1 MAATTTT
8 TTEEQTKHNLDKTL
22 TEHEQSDP
30 QAPQSIEAS
39 SNNTSP
45 DAGVSAGDE
54 ELKVNSGDPAEI
66 NNGGEDS
73 KAKDPA
79 ENNSSVA
86 LKKRRAE
93 RFGMPV
99 QLSEQEKRN
108 SRAERFGTGSG
119 LPESDTVK
127 KSEDNKRKARAE
139 RFGLE
144 QSVPAAEDEKKKA
157 RLARFTPAS
166 KTDPVEEDKKKA
178 RALRFSETSASALHH
193 NGKEI
198 EPKTAISNKAVGGP

>member
-8 TTEEQTKHNLDKTL
+8 TSEEQTKHSSDKAL
-22 TEHEQSDP
+22 TQHDQSDLN
-30 QAPQSIEAS
+30 APQSIEAS

-45 DAGVSAGDE
+45 DADVSAGDDELKVSSRDPVEISE
-54 ELKVNSGDPAEI
+54 ELKV
-66 NNGGEDS
+66 
-73 KAKDPA
+73 KDA
-79 ENNSSVA
+79 ADDNSSVA
-86 LKKRRAE
+86 MKKRRAE

-108 SRAERFGTGSG
+108 SRAERFGTAAGV
-119 LPESDTVK
+119 PESDTGK

-144 QSVPAAEDEKKKA
+144 QTVPAAEEEKKKA

-178 RALRFSETSASALHH
+178 RALRFSETSESALHR

-198 EPKTAISNKAVGGP
+198 EPKTAISNKAGGGS

>member
-108 SRAERFGTGSG
+108 SRAERYN
-119 LPESDTVK
+119 P
-127 KSEDNKRKARAE
+127 
-139 RFGLE
+139 
-144 QSVPAAEDEKKKA
+144 
-157 RLARFTPAS
+157 
-166 KTDPVEEDKKKA
+166 DPQKLDKLVSHKVII
-178 RALRFSETSASALHH
+178 LI
-193 NGKEI
+193 NI
-198 EPKTAISNKAVGGP
+198 

>member
-8 TTEEQTKHNLDKTL
+8 TTSNEEQAKHSSDKAL
-22 TEHEQSDP
+22 TQHEQSHLN
-30 QAPQSIEAS
+30 ATQSIEAS

-45 DAGVSAGDE
+45 DADVE
-54 ELKVNSGDPAEI
+54 ELKVSSGDPVEI
-66 NNGGEDS
+66 NNGGEET
-73 KAKDPA
+73 KVKDAA
-79 ENNSSVA
+79 EDNSSVA

-108 SRAERFGTGSG
+108 SRAERFGTGPG

-144 QSVPAAEDEKKKA
+144 QTVPAAEEEKKKA

-178 RALRFSETSASALHH
+178 RALRFSETAAPVLHH

-198 EPKTAISNKAVGGP
+198 EPKTAITNMAGGGS